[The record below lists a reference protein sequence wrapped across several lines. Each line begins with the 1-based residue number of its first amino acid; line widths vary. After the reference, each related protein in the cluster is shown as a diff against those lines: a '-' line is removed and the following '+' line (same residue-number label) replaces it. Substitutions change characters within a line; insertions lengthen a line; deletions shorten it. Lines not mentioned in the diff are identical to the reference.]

1 MERSA
6 KASEARGKARE
17 RLLSGLK
24 SFSFEA
30 RKRAGVL
37 VSSEGELPAE
47 PMPPRVRRLS
57 VPHFEAEQEAETIDE
72 PLQGLIDPL
81 VLERQLQRRLALL
94 QEASSSRQSALT
106 CRLILAAWRRETC
119 CARQR
124 RHLLLASTLPL
135 VQSRSEFASLT
146 VVFGSWRN
154 LAAVAGNRRAQST
167 SALRVAGKFLAS
179 SSSAEMAAAFAAW
192 HGRVC
197 MHKLLQRP
205 RATALRAAMAP
216 CVWSLAT
223 VFQTWQGWLSELQME
238 RRHRMLQEEL
248 TARMAS
254 EIGLNFL
261 CGLFSLWHQVA
272 KGQKQERKL
281 ETHLQQ
287 HSYQQMMLQCE
298 TAKHSVEA
306 SRWQSAT
313 DSLLRKLEVLL
324 CRTVLTAWAA
334 LAHVQPRSFACEQDS
349 AERDQAQTS
358 LDMQQ
363 ANIVTATLQDRLAR
377 SAAMLKAAGF
387 FFESSCT
394 FQVAA
399 VFAAWHWQARFY
411 KLLVALRASVAFSW
425 SLEAIFGT
433 WRDCVAELQLE
444 DRRQGLQDQLI
455 ARLESASGLSF
466 LCGLLSMWH
475 QVAKGQHQ
483 VRKLETHLQE
493 QSYVQNRESLQQS
506 AEASRWQSAM
516 DILLEKLEVL
526 LCRSVLTEWA
536 ALVQRQS
543 RDSDSKHLAAVAGH
557 AQLQASIARR
567 QASAFRERLQ
577 LSTTCQHVLAAW
589 QRETCCVRQRRH
601 LLLASTL
608 PLVQGRGELASLTVV
623 FGSWRNLAAVTG
635 NRQALSTSA
644 LRVAGKF
651 LASSSSAEMAAAFAA
666 WHGRVCMHK
675 LLQRPRATALRAA
688 MAPCVWSLATIFQT
702 WQGWLSELQMECRH
716 RMLQEQLTA
725 RLESESGLNFLCGLF
740 SLWHQ
745 VAKGQ
750 KQERKLET
758 HLQQQSYHQLIMQNR
773 GSLQESAETSLWR
786 SAMDTL
792 LCRSVLAEW
801 AACSSCKNA
810 ADHARHHARVAV
822 EQASAVLLR
831 LQFCTTFQPVLAAWQ
846 REACF
851 LRQKRQM
858 LGDTVLPLVHGRS
871 ALASLTITFG
881 AWRDLAANTTKGLG
895 MARAASASALRAAT
909 HFLANCR
916 SSDMFAALAAWQGQA
931 RMQKLLLRP
940 RAMALRV
947 TMVQSAWSLAA
958 IFRAWQDRVA
968 ELQRRAKH
976 RALHEQLTGRLELAT
991 GLDFLSGVISWWRQV
1006 SKGHQSERKLETQLR
1021 DQSAEASR
1029 WRSAMDTLLGKL
1041 EILLCRSV
1049 LTEWAALQS
1058 RRRTSD
1064 AMLKAAGCFLA
1075 HSCCLQIA
1083 AAFAAWQLLAK
1094 THKLLQRPR
1103 LSALRAVM
1111 VPSWSLS
1118 IILGDWR
1125 DWVAEL
1131 RHTGR
1136 HRTQQ
1141 AQLTARLESAN
1152 AMNFLSSMDVQQ
1164 SLEASRWQSAMQTY
1178 DGERSQYGAIS
1189 VMEHAFAVLSRLTDY
1204 RTLQPAL
1211 AAWQRQDMQAAG
1223 EAEDVSLESS
1233 NATVLVAL
1241 GHFEGLAGF
1250 SIMSLLRLA
1259 HRHSSDEERDNC
1271 EYAAEHARF
1280 HARVAVEQASVV
1292 LLRLQEQLAAVPI
1305 SRDVSGELRRY
1316 DGERS
1321 QYGAISVMEHASAVL
1336 SRLTD
1341 YRTLQPALAAWQR
1354 QVCCLRQKRY
1364 LLGAA
1369 VELML
1374 ETSCRPEIVAA
1385 FAAWNKRTRTCKLL
1399 ARPRMLA
1406 LRAAMPPFWSL
1417 SAILKAWRD
1426 RVAEVQYHG
1435 HYDLVGLLSSWKQV
1449 SRGQQVHSAQQSLPI
1464 SPRQS
1469 ARDTLFRK
1477 LEGLI
1482 CRAVLKEWAL
1492 LAHRHSSDEERDNC
1506 EYAAEHARFHARV
1519 AVEQA
1524 SVVLL
1529 RLQEQL
1535 AAVPISRDVSGEL
1548 RRYDGERSQ
1557 YGAIFVMEHASAVL
1571 SRLTD
1576 YRTLQ
1581 PALAAWQRQVSCLR
1595 QKRYLLGAA
1604 VKLMLETSC
1613 RPEIVAAFAA
1623 WNKRTRT
1630 CKLLVRPRMLALRAA
1645 MPPFWSL
1652 SAILRAWRDRVAEVQ
1667 YHGHYDLVGLLSS
1680 WKQVSRGQQV
1690 HSAQQSLPISP
1701 RQSARDTL
1709 FRKLE
1714 GLICRAVLK
1723 EWALLAHRHSSDEE
1737 RDNCEYAAEHA
1748 RLQAR
1753 VAVEQ
1758 ATVVLL
1764 RLETCTTFHP
1774 VFAAWQRQVCC
1785 LRQRRY
1791 VLGAVVLPLFQSR
1804 SALASLTVMFG
1815 AWRGQSA
1822 KGWQSLEASRW
1833 QSAMD
1838 TLLTKLEV
1846 LLCRAVLIE
1855 WAAFGNMLKGKVEG
1869 ATSTTRDELVVEKI
1883 QFVCS
1888 LMHFAL
1894 DHWKL
1899 RLARTAGE
1907 LATEAWRL
1915 QPSIASQVADSVD
1928 AALQSRRRTSD
1939 AILKAAG
1946 CFLAHGCSLQVA
1958 AAFAAWQLLAK
1969 TQKLLQRPRLL
1980 VLGAAL
1986 AQPLPRALQG
1996 AILLAWRE
2004 RALELRRQRSL
2015 ERSRRSSERA
2025 IRAASGSVLR
2035 SRRDAH
2041 HLLAMASWRQVALSE
2056 RGARQQ
2062 LVEIHRLR
2070 RETMVQAVE
2079 AVESLLHKDV
2089 GSFLCNSWLRHSLL
2103 AWQQVVSRKHRRQS
2117 EFQLRAAALP
2127 DSSFQIWTAVAV
2139 LSVWRRCCE
2148 APEDSAHCQL
2158 TELAEQIFGVSKSPE
2173 AQTAEIAEGPDV
2185 PRDEGVASGQDILLM
2200 LTAFKSWALL
2210 MKTGTAG
2217 ALLSHYEKRA
2227 EIALA
2232 CTSAVLEHGQQHALV
2247 RGVLAIWR
2255 EQAIPPI
2262 AHYQKRT
2269 QAALACTSAAL
2280 TLGHRRA
2287 LLRSVLEAWHSQAV
2301 PSVSDYRHRFK
2312 AALAWTSAA
2321 LDHSHHSALL
2331 RHVLTAWL
2339 SQASP
2344 LTSAFQRDD
2353 NYEFQ
2358 RAVFAIWR
2366 DQVIRPLSYYKQR
2379 TQVAFTSAVLAHG
2392 RCCSLLRGVLAMW
2405 RDAVPARIIP
2415 VCGNRPAVTAFVSSL
2430 LGRLDTACRLPVLF
2444 SAWASCVL
2452 VVASRGRR
2460 VAAADNV
2467 FAGWGRRDIQVRV
2480 LSAWRSYSHGVR
2492 AHIVGEQQG
2501 LRIGVCQGG
2510 QPWIRSLDSATLR
2523 LMMLVW
2529 RSATSALEHGHCYAL
2544 VHCVFITWRD
2554 QLGPSMSY
2562 YKQRTQV
2569 AFTSAVLAHGRCCS
2583 LLRGVLAMWRD
2594 AVPARIIPV
2603 CGNRPAVT
2611 AFVSSLLGRLDTA
2624 CRLPVLFSA
2633 WASCVLVV
2641 AFRGRRVA
2649 AADNV
2654 FAGWGRRDIQVR
2666 VLSAWRSYSHG
2677 VRAHIVGEQQGLR
2690 IGVCQGGQPWIRSLD
2705 SATLRLM
2712 MLVWRSA
2719 TSALE
2724 HGHCYALVHC
2734 VFITWRDQL
2743 GPSMSYY
2750 KQRTQVAFTSA
2761 VLAHGRCCSL
2771 LRGVLA
2777 MWRDAVPAR
2786 IIPVCGNR
2794 PAVTAFVSSLL
2805 GRLDTACRLRVL
2817 FSAWASCVLVVAS
2830 RGRRVAA
2837 ADNVFAGWGRRDV
2850 QVRVLS
2856 AWRSYSHGVRAHI
2869 VGEQQVRLAREA
2881 LRSFW
2886 LTWRALVMAHTF
2898 QLMEA
2903 LCSPLTSSSHL
2914 AAAEL
2919 AAAQLAAAA
2928 SAQLATAHLA
2938 SGRLAAAA
2946 AREAVHL
2953 LRSCIIAWRAS
2964 LLAGDYA
2971 SDVRMLQKR
2980 LRAAAAHVERASA
2993 RSEVADRRAIAQEVL
3008 LTWKVFALGKAQE
3021 QFRKVFGLVRE
3032 SPRGNWS
3039 CEAEGGQAPPEGAEL
3054 SCRSALLGNAWIRP
3068 VLQAWREHCL
3078 QVRWQE
3084 DVRLLEDERD
3094 QVLQELRRLREE
3106 GEQQGRHLLEVVAL
3120 SHGSG
3125 ALASPERRSSSCLS
3139 LAW

>member
-801 AACSSCKNA
+801 AALVQRQSRNSDASHVTDA

-1152 AMNFLSSMDVQQ
+1152 AMNFLSSLLSLWHHIAKGHQLERNMETQLREQSQQQLMMLGSMDVQQ

-1211 AAWQRQDMQAAG
+1211 AAWQRQVCCLRQKRYLLGAAVKLML
-1223 EAEDVSLESS
+1223 ETSCRPEIVAAFAAWNKRTRTCKLLARPRMLALRAAMPPFWSPSAILRAWRDRVADVQYHGHYDLVGLLSSWKQVSRGQQVHSAQQSLPISPRQS
-1233 NATVLVAL
+1233 ARDTLFRKL
-1241 GHFEGLAGF
+1241 EGLICRAV
-1250 SIMSLLRLA
+1250 LKEWALLA

-1581 PALAAWQRQVSCLR
+1581 PALAAWQRQDMQAAGEAEDVS
-1595 QKRYLLGAA
+1595 
-1604 VKLMLETSC
+1604 LESSNATVL
-1613 RPEIVAAFAA
+1613 VAF
-1623 WNKRTRT
+1623 
-1630 CKLLVRPRMLALRAA
+1630 
-1645 MPPFWSL
+1645 
-1652 SAILRAWRDRVAEVQ
+1652 
-1667 YHGHYDLVGLLSS
+1667 GH
-1680 WKQVSRGQQV
+1680 
-1690 HSAQQSLPISP
+1690 
-1701 RQSARDTL
+1701 
-1709 FRKLE
+1709 FE
-1714 GLICRAVLK
+1714 GLA
-1723 EWALLAHRHSSDEE
+1723 
-1737 RDNCEYAAEHA
+1737 
-1748 RLQAR
+1748 
-1753 VAVEQ
+1753 
-1758 ATVVLL
+1758 
-1764 RLETCTTFHP
+1764 
-1774 VFAAWQRQVCC
+1774 
-1785 LRQRRY
+1785 
-1791 VLGAVVLPLFQSR
+1791 
-1804 SALASLTVMFG
+1804 
-1815 AWRGQSA
+1815 GQ
-1822 KGWQSLEASRW
+1822 
-1833 QSAMD
+1833 
-1838 TLLTKLEV
+1838 
-1846 LLCRAVLIE
+1846 
-1855 WAAFGNMLKGKVEG
+1855 
-1869 ATSTTRDELVVEKI
+1869 
-1883 QFVCS
+1883 
-1888 LMHFAL
+1888 
-1894 DHWKL
+1894 
-1899 RLARTAGE
+1899 
-1907 LATEAWRL
+1907 
-1915 QPSIASQVADSVD
+1915 
-1928 AALQSRRRTSD
+1928 
-1939 AILKAAG
+1939 
-1946 CFLAHGCSLQVA
+1946 
-1958 AAFAAWQLLAK
+1958 
-1969 TQKLLQRPRLL
+1969 
-1980 VLGAAL
+1980 
-1986 AQPLPRALQG
+1986 
-1996 AILLAWRE
+1996 
-2004 RALELRRQRSL
+2004 
-2015 ERSRRSSERA
+2015 
-2025 IRAASGSVLR
+2025 
-2035 SRRDAH
+2035 
-2041 HLLAMASWRQVALSE
+2041 
-2056 RGARQQ
+2056 
-2062 LVEIHRLR
+2062 
-2070 RETMVQAVE
+2070 
-2079 AVESLLHKDV
+2079 
-2089 GSFLCNSWLRHSLL
+2089 
-2103 AWQQVVSRKHRRQS
+2103 
-2117 EFQLRAAALP
+2117 
-2127 DSSFQIWTAVAV
+2127 
-2139 LSVWRRCCE
+2139 
-2148 APEDSAHCQL
+2148 
-2158 TELAEQIFGVSKSPE
+2158 
-2173 AQTAEIAEGPDV
+2173 
-2185 PRDEGVASGQDILLM
+2185 
-2200 LTAFKSWALL
+2200 
-2210 MKTGTAG
+2210 
-2217 ALLSHYEKRA
+2217 
-2227 EIALA
+2227 
-2232 CTSAVLEHGQQHALV
+2232 
-2247 RGVLAIWR
+2247 
-2255 EQAIPPI
+2255 
-2262 AHYQKRT
+2262 
-2269 QAALACTSAAL
+2269 
-2280 TLGHRRA
+2280 
-2287 LLRSVLEAWHSQAV
+2287 
-2301 PSVSDYRHRFK
+2301 
-2312 AALAWTSAA
+2312 
-2321 LDHSHHSALL
+2321 
-2331 RHVLTAWL
+2331 
-2339 SQASP
+2339 
-2344 LTSAFQRDD
+2344 
-2353 NYEFQ
+2353 
-2358 RAVFAIWR
+2358 
-2366 DQVIRPLSYYKQR
+2366 
-2379 TQVAFTSAVLAHG
+2379 
-2392 RCCSLLRGVLAMW
+2392 
-2405 RDAVPARIIP
+2405 
-2415 VCGNRPAVTAFVSSL
+2415 
-2430 LGRLDTACRLPVLF
+2430 
-2444 SAWASCVL
+2444 
-2452 VVASRGRR
+2452 
-2460 VAAADNV
+2460 
-2467 FAGWGRRDIQVRV
+2467 
-2480 LSAWRSYSHGVR
+2480 
-2492 AHIVGEQQG
+2492 
-2501 LRIGVCQGG
+2501 
-2510 QPWIRSLDSATLR
+2510 
-2523 LMMLVW
+2523 
-2529 RSATSALEHGHCYAL
+2529 
-2544 VHCVFITWRD
+2544 
-2554 QLGPSMSY
+2554 
-2562 YKQRTQV
+2562 
-2569 AFTSAVLAHGRCCS
+2569 
-2583 LLRGVLAMWRD
+2583 
-2594 AVPARIIPV
+2594 
-2603 CGNRPAVT
+2603 
-2611 AFVSSLLGRLDTA
+2611 
-2624 CRLPVLFSA
+2624 
-2633 WASCVLVV
+2633 
-2641 AFRGRRVA
+2641 
-2649 AADNV
+2649 
-2654 FAGWGRRDIQVR
+2654 
-2666 VLSAWRSYSHG
+2666 
-2677 VRAHIVGEQQGLR
+2677 
-2690 IGVCQGGQPWIRSLD
+2690 
-2705 SATLRLM
+2705 
-2712 MLVWRSA
+2712 
-2719 TSALE
+2719 
-2724 HGHCYALVHC
+2724 
-2734 VFITWRDQL
+2734 
-2743 GPSMSYY
+2743 
-2750 KQRTQVAFTSA
+2750 
-2761 VLAHGRCCSL
+2761 
-2771 LRGVLA
+2771 
-2777 MWRDAVPAR
+2777 
-2786 IIPVCGNR
+2786 
-2794 PAVTAFVSSLL
+2794 
-2805 GRLDTACRLRVL
+2805 
-2817 FSAWASCVLVVAS
+2817 
-2830 RGRRVAA
+2830 
-2837 ADNVFAGWGRRDV
+2837 
-2850 QVRVLS
+2850 
-2856 AWRSYSHGVRAHI
+2856 
-2869 VGEQQVRLAREA
+2869 
-2881 LRSFW
+2881 
-2886 LTWRALVMAHTF
+2886 
-2898 QLMEA
+2898 
-2903 LCSPLTSSSHL
+2903 
-2914 AAAEL
+2914 
-2919 AAAQLAAAA
+2919 
-2928 SAQLATAHLA
+2928 
-2938 SGRLAAAA
+2938 
-2946 AREAVHL
+2946 
-2953 LRSCIIAWRAS
+2953 
-2964 LLAGDYA
+2964 
-2971 SDVRMLQKR
+2971 
-2980 LRAAAAHVERASA
+2980 
-2993 RSEVADRRAIAQEVL
+2993 
-3008 LTWKVFALGKAQE
+3008 
-3021 QFRKVFGLVRE
+3021 
-3032 SPRGNWS
+3032 
-3039 CEAEGGQAPPEGAEL
+3039 
-3054 SCRSALLGNAWIRP
+3054 
-3068 VLQAWREHCL
+3068 
-3078 QVRWQE
+3078 
-3084 DVRLLEDERD
+3084 
-3094 QVLQELRRLREE
+3094 
-3106 GEQQGRHLLEVVAL
+3106 
-3120 SHGSG
+3120 
-3125 ALASPERRSSSCLS
+3125 
-3139 LAW
+3139 

>member
-1 MERSA
+1 
-6 KASEARGKARE
+6 
-17 RLLSGLK
+17 
-24 SFSFEA
+24 
-30 RKRAGVL
+30 
-37 VSSEGELPAE
+37 
-47 PMPPRVRRLS
+47 
-57 VPHFEAEQEAETIDE
+57 
-72 PLQGLIDPL
+72 
-81 VLERQLQRRLALL
+81 
-94 QEASSSRQSALT
+94 
-106 CRLILAAWRRETC
+106 
-119 CARQR
+119 
-124 RHLLLASTLPL
+124 
-135 VQSRSEFASLT
+135 
-146 VVFGSWRN
+146 
-154 LAAVAGNRRAQST
+154 
-167 SALRVAGKFLAS
+167 
-179 SSSAEMAAAFAAW
+179 MAAAFAAW

-248 TARMAS
+248 TAR
-254 EIGLNFL
+254 
-261 CGLFSLWHQVA
+261 
-272 KGQKQERKL
+272 
-281 ETHLQQ
+281 
-287 HSYQQMMLQCE
+287 
-298 TAKHSVEA
+298 
-306 SRWQSAT
+306 
-313 DSLLRKLEVLL
+313 
-324 CRTVLTAWAA
+324 
-334 LAHVQPRSFACEQDS
+334 
-349 AERDQAQTS
+349 
-358 LDMQQ
+358 
-363 ANIVTATLQDRLAR
+363 
-377 SAAMLKAAGF
+377 
-387 FFESSCT
+387 
-394 FQVAA
+394 
-399 VFAAWHWQARFY
+399 
-411 KLLVALRASVAFSW
+411 
-425 SLEAIFGT
+425 
-433 WRDCVAELQLE
+433 
-444 DRRQGLQDQLI
+444 
-455 ARLESASGLSF
+455 
-466 LCGLLSMWH
+466 
-475 QVAKGQHQ
+475 
-483 VRKLETHLQE
+483 
-493 QSYVQNRESLQQS
+493 
-506 AEASRWQSAM
+506 
-516 DILLEKLEVL
+516 
-526 LCRSVLTEWA
+526 
-536 ALVQRQS
+536 
-543 RDSDSKHLAAVAGH
+543 
-557 AQLQASIARR
+557 
-567 QASAFRERLQ
+567 
-577 LSTTCQHVLAAW
+577 
-589 QRETCCVRQRRH
+589 
-601 LLLASTL
+601 
-608 PLVQGRGELASLTVV
+608 
-623 FGSWRNLAAVTG
+623 
-635 NRQALSTSA
+635 
-644 LRVAGKF
+644 
-651 LASSSSAEMAAAFAA
+651 
-666 WHGRVCMHK
+666 
-675 LLQRPRATALRAA
+675 
-688 MAPCVWSLATIFQT
+688 
-702 WQGWLSELQMECRH
+702 
-716 RMLQEQLTA
+716 
-725 RLESESGLNFLCGLF
+725 LESESGLNFLCGLF

-758 HLQQQSYHQLIMQNR
+758 HLQQQSYQQLILQNR

-801 AACSSCKNA
+801 AALVQRQSRNSDASHVTDA

-851 LRQKRQM
+851 LRHKRQM

-940 RAMALRV
+940 RAMDLRV

-991 GLDFLSGVISWWRQV
+991 GLDFLSGVISLWRQV
-1006 SKGHQSERKLETQLR
+1006 SKGHQAERKLETQLR
-1021 DQSAEASR
+1021 EQSAEASR

-1064 AMLKAAGCFLA
+1064 AILKAAGCFLA

-1094 THKLLQRPR
+1094 THRLLQRHR

-1152 AMNFLSSMDVQQ
+1152 AMNFLSSLLSLWHHIAKGHQLERNMETQLREQSQQQLMMLDSVDVQQ
-1164 SLEASRWQSAMQTY
+1164 SLEASRWQSAMQT
-1178 DGERSQYGAIS
+1178 
-1189 VMEHAFAVLSRLTDY
+1189 
-1204 RTLQPAL
+1204 
-1211 AAWQRQDMQAAG
+1211 
-1223 EAEDVSLESS
+1223 
-1233 NATVLVAL
+1233 
-1241 GHFEGLAGF
+1241 
-1250 SIMSLLRLA
+1250 
-1259 HRHSSDEERDNC
+1259 
-1271 EYAAEHARF
+1271 
-1280 HARVAVEQASVV
+1280 
-1292 LLRLQEQLAAVPI
+1292 
-1305 SRDVSGELRRY
+1305 Y

-1369 VELML
+1369 VKLML
-1374 ETSCRPEIVAA
+1374 ETSCSPEIVAA

-1399 ARPRMLA
+1399 A
-1406 LRAAMPPFWSL
+1406 
-1417 SAILKAWRD
+1417 
-1426 RVAEVQYHG
+1426 
-1435 HYDLVGLLSSWKQV
+1435 
-1449 SRGQQVHSAQQSLPI
+1449 
-1464 SPRQS
+1464 
-1469 ARDTLFRK
+1469 
-1477 LEGLI
+1477 
-1482 CRAVLKEWAL
+1482 
-1492 LAHRHSSDEERDNC
+1492 
-1506 EYAAEHARFHARV
+1506 
-1519 AVEQA
+1519 
-1524 SVVLL
+1524 
-1529 RLQEQL
+1529 
-1535 AAVPISRDVSGEL
+1535 
-1548 RRYDGERSQ
+1548 
-1557 YGAIFVMEHASAVL
+1557 
-1571 SRLTD
+1571 
-1576 YRTLQ
+1576 
-1581 PALAAWQRQVSCLR
+1581 
-1595 QKRYLLGAA
+1595 
-1604 VKLMLETSC
+1604 
-1613 RPEIVAAFAA
+1613 
-1623 WNKRTRT
+1623 
-1630 CKLLVRPRMLALRAA
+1630 RPRMLALRAA

-1680 WKQVSRGQQV
+1680 WKQVSRGQQD

-1709 FRKLE
+1709 FRKVE
-1714 GLICRAVLK
+1714 VLICRAVLK

-1833 QSAMD
+1833 QSAID

-1855 WAAFGNMLKGKVEG
+1855 WAA
-1869 ATSTTRDELVVEKI
+1869 
-1883 QFVCS
+1883 
-1888 LMHFAL
+1888 
-1894 DHWKL
+1894 
-1899 RLARTAGE
+1899 LARTAGE
-1907 LATEAWRL
+1907 LAT
-1915 QPSIASQVADSVD
+1915 VADSVD

-2103 AWQQVVSRKHRRQS
+2103 AWQQVVSRKHRRRS

-2158 TELAEQIFGVSKSPE
+2158 TDLAEQIFGVPKSPE

-2185 PRDEGVASGQDILLM
+2185 PRDEGVASVQDILLM

-2210 MKTGTAG
+2210 MKSGTAG

-2280 TLGHRRA
+2280 ALGHRRA
-2287 LLRSVLEAWHSQAV
+2287 LLRSALEAWHSQAV
-2301 PSVSDYRHRFK
+2301 PSVSDYKHRFK

-2366 DQVIRPLSYYKQR
+2366 DQVIRPL
-2379 TQVAFTSAVLAHG
+2379 
-2392 RCCSLLRGVLAMW
+2392 
-2405 RDAVPARIIP
+2405 
-2415 VCGNRPAVTAFVSSL
+2415 
-2430 LGRLDTACRLPVLF
+2430 
-2444 SAWASCVL
+2444 
-2452 VVASRGRR
+2452 
-2460 VAAADNV
+2460 
-2467 FAGWGRRDIQVRV
+2467 
-2480 LSAWRSYSHGVR
+2480 
-2492 AHIVGEQQG
+2492 
-2501 LRIGVCQGG
+2501 
-2510 QPWIRSLDSATLR
+2510 
-2523 LMMLVW
+2523 
-2529 RSATSALEHGHCYAL
+2529 
-2544 VHCVFITWRD
+2544 
-2554 QLGPSMSY
+2554 SY

-2805 GRLDTACRLRVL
+2805 GRLDTACRLPVL

-2837 ADNVFAGWGRRDV
+2837 ADNVFAGWGRRDI

-3078 QVRWQE
+3078 QVRWRE

-3125 ALASPERRSSSCLS
+3125 ALASSERRSSSCLS